1 MNITDWLTIAAIL
14 VTAWAIFYEVDK
26 VRKLSRKTTSIGLLN
41 DICHNDQW
49 LNGLRLLTDLKLDQ
63 EDFNQ
68 KDFAKKKFT
77 VGLKL
82 DDREQKISDAIR
94 DILNIY
100 EFLSIAILS
109 KSANEEIIRANLGYL
124 FLYIYDEVKEYI
136 KEARDKIND
145 QTIYINYETVVNN
158 WKEKPKIVGPID

>member
-63 EDFNQ
+63 EDFN
-68 KDFAKKKFT
+68 
-77 VGLKL
+77 
-82 DDREQKISDAIR
+82 
-94 DILNIY
+94 
-100 EFLSIAILS
+100 
-109 KSANEEIIRANLGYL
+109 
-124 FLYIYDEVKEYI
+124 
-136 KEARDKIND
+136 
-145 QTIYINYETVVNN
+145 
-158 WKEKPKIVGPID
+158 